1 MQSINSTINK
11 NGFKFL
17 DNDKTN
23 LNSFIKDVNK
33 IIEKYFANEEKL
45 KNLSFNNFNKIVY
58 KAQQEINKKH
68 NPVSLIKRYNQL
80 FKKEF
85 LSNNIYI
92 QHYFYLRAIRPQN
105 YSKNKNTIGMHRE
118 TFQGPNWF
126 KNLYNIWIPIKNCE
140 KKNALKHYEKSHKL
154 VRDKDFYLE
163 DYKVPIKKKS
173 YSHKVGNLYL
183 ERKIKLKKSKKE
195 KRLFKKNNSI
205 IFSGELI
212 HGNGKNFS
220 KKIRYSI
227 DARFILKKH
236 FKHNIIQAANGK
248 PYFKIASI

>member
-105 YSKNKNTIGMHRE
+105 YSKK
-118 TFQGPNWF
+118 
-126 KNLYNIWIPIKNCE
+126 
-140 KKNALKHYEKSHKL
+140 
-154 VRDKDFYLE
+154 
-163 DYKVPIKKKS
+163 
-173 YSHKVGNLYL
+173 
-183 ERKIKLKKSKKE
+183 
-195 KRLFKKNNSI
+195 
-205 IFSGELI
+205 
-212 HGNGKNFS
+212 
-220 KKIRYSI
+220 
-227 DARFILKKH
+227 
-236 FKHNIIQAANGK
+236 
-248 PYFKIASI
+248 